1 MYLKMYKR
9 RLIKLAR
16 VLVTAHL
23 GRHFRIFGHYDFE
36 VLLELG
42 HEVHIAA
49 NFNESIDHFDDTR
62 VIKHQIDFARNPYSK
77 GNIKAYNQLKR
88 LFNEVNFDLIH
99 TQSPA
104 GGAVTR
110 LAARAI
116 RKKGTK
122 VIYTA
127 HGFHFFKGAPKKNWF
142 IYYTIEK
149 ILSNWTDIIITI
161 NNEDYENA
169 KQKLNAK
176 EVKHVHGVGIDL
188 NKFLPQ
194 TIDRKNELRKKYS
207 FNENDFI
214 LTYVGELSYRKQQD
228 LIIKSAATL
237 KNNIPNL
244 KILLAGVGAL
254 EKEYKEMVKDLE
266 LENIVYFLGY
276 RNDVPNLMMLSD
288 ISVSASRQE
297 GLPVNVMEAM
307 ATGLPLVVTNCR
319 GNKDLV
325 RDGINGNV
333 IEVDDYNGFSK
344 AIINLYNSKK
354 TREKYKEKNLE
365 LIKVYSLENI
375 VVEMMGIYCESLTS
389 DKEY

>member
-1 MYLKMYKR
+1 MICVFKKYKR
-9 RLIKLAR
+9 GLIKLAT

-49 NFNESIDHFDDTR
+49 NFNEPIDHFDDKR
-62 VIKHQIDFARNPYSK
+62 VIKHQIDFARNPYSR

-88 LFNEVNFDLIH
+88 LFNEINFDLIH

-127 HGFHFFKGAPKKNWF
+127 HGFHFFKGAAKKNWL
-142 IYYTIEK
+142 IYYTIER
-149 ILSNWTDIIITI
+149 ILSKWTDIIITI
-161 NNEDYENA
+161 NDEDYENA
-169 KQKLNAK
+169 SRKLNAR
-176 EVKHVHGVGIDL
+176 EVKHVHGIGIDL

-194 TIDRKNELRKKYS
+194 TIEKRNELRKKYI
-207 FNENDFI
+207 FNEDDFI
-214 LTYVGELSYRKQQD
+214 LVYAGELSYRKQQD
-228 LIIKSAATL
+228 LIIKSTAAL
-237 KNNIPNL
+237 KNDIPNL
-244 KILLAGVGAL
+244 KILFAGVGAL
-254 EKEYKEMVKDLE
+254 EKQYKEMVKDLE

-276 RNDVPNLMMLSD
+276 RNDVPDLMMLSD
-288 ISVSASRQE
+288 IAISASRQE

-307 ATGLPLVVTNCR
+307 ATGLPLIATNCR
-319 GNKDLV
+319 GNRDLV
-325 RDGINGNV
+325 EDNINGFV
-333 IEVDDYNGFSK
+333 VDIDDYSGFSK
-344 AIINLYNSKK
+344 AIFNLYNSKS
-354 TREKYKEKNLE
+354 TREKFKKNNLH
-365 LIKVYSLENI
+365 LVKTYSLVNI
-375 VVEMMGIYCESLTS
+375 REEMKGIYEGI
-389 DKEY
+389 